1 MLGSAAASE
10 WAALRAELDER
21 TPCVGWLAGRVAAYG
36 RGVQPT
42 DARGELLVVALGDS
56 PKS

>member
-1 MLGSAAASE
+1 MLGSAVASGDGH
-10 WAALRAELDER
+10 ARQLDER
-21 TPCVGWLAGRVAAYG
+21 TPCVGWLAGRAAAYS

-42 DARGELLVVALGDS
+42 DAPGELLVVALGDS